1 MKPTKGNQMND
12 MQVRSYQTDGS
23 AALEPAD
30 SRYLYFVPAAQE
42 PVAEVRPARNAAR
55 ERAAAFRHGMLVVVS
70 SLLVVACVAGALATD
85 LAARRSCVAAIDS
98 AARQEVVVEGGDTV
112 WGIAEPSSS
121 SPTRS
126 SGRTACPVPP
136 SSPDRFSAC
145 PFWPDRRIRGQFP
158 GFPVVPY

>member
-1 MKPTKGNQMND
+1 MAMKPTKGNQMND

-55 ERAAAFRHGMLVVVS
+55 ERAAGFRHGMLVVVS

-98 AARQEVVVEGGDTV
+98 AARQTV
-112 WGIAEPSSS
+112 SPSEAPARGTPSSS
-121 SPTRS
+121 SSTRS
-126 SGRTACPVPP
+126 SGRMACPVPP
-136 SSPDRFSAC
+136 SSPGRFSAC